1 MSPSTAA
8 PGRWQLPGG
17 SVEPPHDGAVLNE
30 VALAGQ
36 AAREPAEELGV
47 AAAAEDLELWVVTR
61 GETAVSD

>member
-1 MSPSTAA
+1 M
-8 PGRWQLPGG
+8 
-17 SVEPPHDGAVLNE
+17 EPPHDGAVLNE